1 MTRELP
7 QQASEASMSDSKM
20 QDDGDK
26 ENDDVVD
33 MEEDEDDPIDDEQLQ
48 EYQEMVEQLGSFP
61 VSQFSMD
68 GGKSRAIECYL

>member
-1 MTRELP
+1 
-7 QQASEASMSDSKM
+7 M

-33 MEEDEDDPIDDEQLQ
+33 MEEDEDDPIDVEQLQ

-61 VSQFSMD
+61 VSQFSMV
-68 GGKSRAIECYL
+68 GGGFRAIECYL